1 MVARF
6 FTITA
11 NGLWLG
17 DFAAKRRDFYRQ
29 DRTFYGRKITRLG
42 ASQQCSLSQCYHLLQ
57 LYQRSRFC
65 SKRIR
70 SFHTQSFQAKIL
82 LIDKQP
88 TQIIPWKNLIL
99 KMVDFRLRFS
109 SPVFPQQF
117 SAQLARLEN
126 GFWKAKFRGV
136 ESFGKIGERQAR
148 FRTSV
153 SQR

>member
-1 MVARF
+1 MKNSLSA
-6 FTITA
+6 
-11 NGLWLG
+11 
-17 DFAAKRRDFYRQ
+17 
-29 DRTFYGRKITRLG
+29 RKITAILR
-42 ASQQCSLSQCYHLLQ
+42 SVCYHLLQ

-82 LIDKQP
+82 RIDKQP

-136 ESFGKIGERQAR
+136 ESFGKIGERQAKISG
-148 FRTSV
+148 FSFAKTNLCEKLAS
-153 SQR
+153 SKQ